1 MKMLAISGQQAD
13 SFHFKQFPEFPH
25 HLVQV
30 FVWMLQNGF
39 VHMDLHQGN
48 ILMVSR
54 SDLEDF
60 MAIARC
66 SLELGMQ
73 DGQESLSCIFGRL
86 GIRRKDGQALD
97 EDICKLAVQDLSIL
111 NVMMDSEHKKELALR
126 IAPLD
131 FVGCSWWQCLM
142 KANGA
147 LANSLSGCGCHRDDT
162 QRLFAKYLV

>member
-1 MKMLAISGQQAD
+1 MG
-13 SFHFKQFPEFPH
+13 
-25 HLVQV
+25 
-30 FVWMLQNGF
+30 
-39 VHMDLHQGN
+39 GN

-54 SDLEDF
+54 SDLEADVKKYQQCCHHA
-60 MAIARC
+60 AINPMVVMHFG
-66 SLELGMQ
+66 LGR
-73 DGQESLSCIFGRL
+73 DIKSPSRANGRFH
-86 GIRRKDGQALD
+86 GN
-97 EDICKLAVQDLSIL
+97 CKLAVQDLSIL

-162 QRLFAKYLV
+162 QRLFAKYLVQIFIPMPTVGTTVLLQWI